1 MGYPQALAFFPQA
14 CGKKAKALLVF
25 CLSLRDLEKTCQRQ
39 VFSRLHAI
47 GRI

>member
-14 CGKKAKALLVF
+14 CGKKAKAVLGF
-25 CLSLRDLEKTCQRQ
+25 CLSLRDLKKTCQRQ
-39 VFSRLHAI
+39 VFLRLNAI